1 MVFWIKNRMILS
13 KILFGIAYNKKTLI
27 FHFLIFEKNICNA
40 MQVIIVWWWLS
51 CQSNLCS
58 TKSITQILEVIALQK
73 LWKMLFISSK
83 KLFLFSR
90 YSIFCISVLPSF
102 STCPPLLWRMIK
114 DNDVINCL
122 NKNSITHFVWYPE
135 KEKRYDIETL
145 SIDGVSD
152 KGFYRKI
159 MQKMY
164 SKS

>member
-27 FHFLIFEKNICNA
+27 FHFLIFEKNICNT

-102 STCPPLLWRMIK
+102 STWSK
-114 DNDVINCL
+114 INL
-122 NKNSITHFVWYPE
+122 KIHFVWYLE
-135 KEKRYDIETL
+135 MEKRYDNETL
-145 SIDGVSD
+145 SIHGVSD
-152 KGFYRKI
+152 KEHFYKKI